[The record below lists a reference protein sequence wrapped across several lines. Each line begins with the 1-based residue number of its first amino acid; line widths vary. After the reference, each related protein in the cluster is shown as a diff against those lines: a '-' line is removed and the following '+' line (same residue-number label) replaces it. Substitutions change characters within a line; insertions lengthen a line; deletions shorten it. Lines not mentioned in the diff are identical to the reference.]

1 MAEPLILLADDDED
15 FLSLAEEYLKSNG
28 YRVECAT
35 TPEDA
40 KAKLELMPLALAFID
55 CRLLR
60 NTDPHDNSGIHVAIE
75 TMTTSSTHKI
85 ILTGVDDREPAY
97 NEYMKLA
104 MKPRDRDGR
113 VRAGGRPAVV
123 DFIQKKHGLPKMLD
137 VIRDTLSG
145 ASLFM
150 SYVSEDRTRVTELYA
165 QLESA
170 GYSPWIDHKDIVKG
184 ENWADAI
191 ESAVNQKDFCL
202 VCISNQFNR
211 KQGYQNKE
219 VRLALERLEYM
230 REHDI
235 YLIPLMLENC
245 EIENS
250 KLKKLQRV
258 DLFEP
263 DGFNSLVH
271 SLREGMMRRY

>member
-1 MAEPLILLADDDED
+1 MAEPLILLADDDMD
-15 FLSLAEEYLKSNG
+15 FLSLAEEYLTGNG

-35 TPEDA
+35 TPGEA
-40 KAKLELMPLALAFID
+40 KAKLETMPLALAFID
-55 CRLLR
+55 CRLLD
-60 NTDPHDNSGIHVAIE
+60 NTDSKDSSGINVAIE
-75 TMTTSSTHKI
+75 TINTSATYKI
-85 ILTGVDDREPAY
+85 ILTGVDDREPSY
-97 NEYMKLA
+97 NEYMRLA

-113 VRAGGRPAVV
+113 DRPGGRPAVV

-137 VIRDTLSG
+137 VIRNTLSG
-145 ASLFM
+145 ASLFL
-150 SYVSEDRTRVTELYA
+150 SYVSEDRARVTELYA

-184 ENWADAI
+184 EVWADAI
-191 ESAVNQKDFCL
+191 ERAVNAKDFCL
-202 VCISNQFNR
+202 VCISNQFNSKR
-211 KQGYQNKE
+211 GYQHKE
-219 VRLALERLEYM
+219 VRLALERLEFM
-230 REHDI
+230 REQDI

-263 DGFNSLVH
+263 DGFNSLVQA
-271 SLREGMMRRY
+271 LKEGMMRRY